1 MIVGSRRAL
10 KPRHRPIPESGPL
23 KWWNV
28 LLSSLAAL
36 LLAAILLAWFAPVRW
51 LAPWLDA
58 RLHGI
63 ELRGLSGSV
72 WDGRADALVLADG
85 TELGRLHWT
94 VSRRAL
100 LGRLQGHIALTGP
113 MLDAAGDFLR
123 AGDTLRWHDVRLRFA
138 LDRLVPPPV
147 TPFGRPRGELRGTL
161 AEIVL
166 RGGWPLSMDGQL
178 RWTGAAIDDPEGT
191 VALGDLAAIVTAREG
206 VIQARLQDDGRGPL
220 RLDGHL
226 QASPLGWRLQAALAP
241 RGDQP
246 ALARWLT
253 RLGPPDALGVVHL
266 QRGAGLGAVPASTG
280 VSR

>member
-1 MIVGSRRAL
+1 MIVGWRRAL

-23 KWWNV
+23 KWWKV

-36 LLAAILLAWFAPVRW
+36 LLAAALLVWFAPVRW

-58 RLHGI
+58 RLHGV

-85 TELGRLHWT
+85 TGLGRLRWT

-100 LGRLQGHIALTGP
+100 LGRLQGRVDLAGP
-113 MLDAAGDFLR
+113 MLDARGDFLR
-123 AGDTLRWHDVRLRFA
+123 AGDTLRWRDVRLRLA

-161 AEIVL
+161 AELVL

-178 RWTGAAIDDPEGT
+178 RWTDATIDDPEGA
-191 VALGDLAAIVTAREG
+191 VPLGDLAATVTAREG
-206 VIQARLQDDGRGPL
+206 VIRARLQDDGHGPL

-226 QASPLGWRLQAALAP
+226 QASPLGWRLQAVLAP

-246 ALARWLT
+246 ALARWLA
-253 RLGPPDALGVVHL
+253 RLGPPDAQGVVHL

-280 VSR
+280 DSR